1 MHRFI
6 DGEDRMQRALLPHS
20 LEDYVGEENPVR
32 VIEVFIDELDLPALG
47 FSGMTRGATGRP
59 AYHPSTLLKIY
70 LYGYLNRVQSS
81 RRLEREAQRNI
92 ELMWLTGRL
101 APDFKT
107 IADFRKD
114 NGAAIRSVCRQFVE
128 LCRGLKLFTGAVV
141 AIDGSKFKAV
151 NNRDKNYTVAKVTGR
166 MEQVN
171 ASIARYLRALDQ
183 ADREESDIAEA
194 KSGRLK
200 EKIAGLR
207 RQMQALKAMEQ
218 RVQDAPDQQVSLT
231 DPDARSMATS
241 GKGTATVGY
250 NVQIAVDAEHRLIVA
265 HEVINQGSGRQ
276 QLAPMAFKAQQATGC
291 DKITALA
298 DRGYF
303 NGDQVLSCERTGVAP
318 IVPKTLTSSGAK
330 RGFFTRQDF
339 IYNAEH
345 DHYTCPAGAKLTKIH
360 RRVDHTVDFDRYR
373 HLSACFTCPL
383 RPRCTPTP
391 RRIIKRWENED
402 VLDRMQDRLDRMPDA
417 MGVRRQTVEHPFG
430 TLKAWMGATHFLT
443 RTLDKVRTEMSLHV
457 LAYNTQANDQ
467 DLRSGTADGGDQNL
481 IASLKL
487 LASVCLSA
495 SALTPGKHGASTHTS
510 DAFSHGL
517 GHEYA
522 FGRTRLDGSIAPF
535 SAVPCG
541 SGRGVRSTQ

>member
-6 DGEDRMQRALLPHS
+6 DGDDRMQLTLLPNN

-32 VIEVFIDELDLPALG
+32 AVEVFIDELDLAALG
-47 FSGMTRGATGRP
+47 FSGMTPAATGRP

-107 IADFRKD
+107 IADFRRD
-114 NGAAIRSVCRQFVE
+114 NGAAIRAVCSQFVGLCRQ
-128 LCRGLKLFTGAVV
+128 LGLFTRAVV

-151 NNRDKNYTVAKVTGR
+151 NNRDQNYTVAKVTGR
-166 MEQVN
+166 MEQVE
-171 ASIARYLRALDQ
+171 ASIARYLRALDR

-194 KSGRLK
+194 KSVRLK
-200 EKIAGLR
+200 EKIARLR
-207 RQMQALKAMEQ
+207 QQMQALKVMEQ

-250 NVQIAVDAEHRLIVA
+250 NVQIAVDAEHHLIVA
-265 HEVINQGSGRQ
+265 HEVINQGYDRH
-276 QLAPMAFKAQQATGC
+276 QLAPMALKAQQATGC
-291 DKITALA
+291 EQITALA

-303 NGDQVLSCERTGVAP
+303 SGDQVLLCEGTGVAP
-318 IVPKTLTSSGAK
+318 IVPKVLTSSGTK
-330 RGFFTRQDF
+330 RGLFARQDF
-339 IYNAEH
+339 IYDAER

-360 RRVDHTVDFDRYR
+360 RRADHTEDFDRYR

-383 RPRCTPTP
+383 RPRCTPTQ
-391 RRIIKRWENED
+391 RRIIKRWENEE
-402 VLDRMQDRLDRMPDA
+402 VLDKMQDRLDRMPEA

-443 RTLDKVRTEMSLHV
+443 KTLDKVRTEMSLHV
-457 LAYNTQANDQ
+457 LAYN
-467 DLRSGTADGGDQNL
+467 LKRM
-481 IASLKL
+481 IAI
-487 LASVCLSA
+487 
-495 SALTPGKHGASTHTS
+495 
-510 DAFSHGL
+510 
-517 GHEYA
+517 
-522 FGRTRLDGSIAPF
+522 FGVGPLMAAIRT
-535 SAVPCG
+535 
-541 SGRGVRSTQ
+541 